1 MEYYIIVTENREHPT
16 IEKIIVDTISMNS
29 ERTYYDGR
37 DEEDK
42 WVGFTDLAIGVDVFP
57 SFNEATKRLSELL
70 IVG

>member
-1 MEYYIIVTENREHPT
+1 MEYYLIITENREHPT
-16 IEKIIVDTISMNS
+16 IEKIIVDTISANS

-37 DEEDK
+37 GEDGR

-57 SFNEATKRLSELL
+57 SFNEAVKRLSELL